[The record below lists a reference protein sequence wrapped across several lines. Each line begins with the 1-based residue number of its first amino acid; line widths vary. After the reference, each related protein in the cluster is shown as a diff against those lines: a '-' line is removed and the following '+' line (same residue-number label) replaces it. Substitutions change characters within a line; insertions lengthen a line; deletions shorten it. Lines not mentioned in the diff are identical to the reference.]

1 MTLTDIF
8 ILPPDTILQPVRELS
23 EELRRET
30 DSDEGDFVVSWANGR
45 VHSKVVNAETAALIH
60 QFERPSTIAH
70 AVARFSRG
78 RGTSAEQLLD
88 DAMPLLESLISGQLL
103 VPADSGIASKRR
115 PPLADEE
122 NVDGWTVLRCV
133 QSMEDTEVY
142 QVRGGAGQHGAL
154 KIARPG
160 ADAAAQ
166 AIQREA
172 RILAGLDLA
181 VTPRLFGTGDWNGRC
196 YMVIEWFAGADAH
209 AACSELR
216 GRNDPESHAQLA
228 RVTAAILDAYA
239 LLHDKGV
246 VHGDIHP
253 RNILIDRH
261 YAVKIVDLGLA
272 RLLGESGRD
281 EAEIRGGVSFFF
293 EPEFACASLERKPPP
308 RTSLAGE
315 QYGLA
320 ALLYLLAT
328 GSHYL
333 DFSLDRDKMLRQI
346 ATLPARSFSQL
357 GVDAWPDAERH
368 LATALSKSPSAR
380 FASAREFAQA
390 WRSAGSRQL
399 ASTDPPVEDAKPG
412 NIRKDVL
419 KRCSMRGALLN
430 GEPPIAPTTSV
441 NYGSAGIAHAL
452 HRIACASDD
461 AELLALADVWSM
473 RSVREIDSEGAFYN
487 REYGLTPEIV
497 GRSSLYHSPAGV
509 YVVQAL
515 IAKSRGDLE
524 GQCAATETF
533 IQFSRRPCQQI
544 DLTLG
549 MAGLLLGC
557 VFLLDALKDPSRA
570 SLTAPHVERLKARGD
585 EIADM
590 LQRTMDGYGPIRD
603 SNELRNLGMAHG
615 WAGLLYA
622 IMCWCAAAAEPL
634 PGLMTERL
642 HQLGDCAE
650 PVSRGLQWKINL
662 GGGHHAAA
670 GGGFMS
676 GWCNGSAGY
685 VFLWTEA
692 HKATC
697 VPRYLE
703 LAEGAAW
710 NAWETRVDTGNLCC
724 GLAGQS
730 YALLNL
736 FRHTGDS
743 VWLRRAREVAG
754 LAAGAIV
761 TMRSRDSKGFELDLR
776 PESLYKGDVGVAVLD
791 ADLGHPEHAHM
802 PMFERD
808 V

>member
-8 ILPPDTILQPVRELS
+8 ILPPDTLVQPARELS

-30 DSDEGDFVVSWANGR
+30 DSEEDDFVVSWANGR
-45 VHSKVVNAETAALIH
+45 VHSKVVNADTAALIQ
-60 QFERPSTIAH
+60 QFQRPSTIAH

-78 RGTSAEQLLD
+78 RGTGAEQLLD

-103 VPADSGIASKRR
+103 VPADSSLASQGRL
-115 PPLADEE
+115 PLADEV
-122 NVDGWTVLRCV
+122 NVAGWTVVRCA
-133 QSMEDTEVY
+133 QSMADTEVY
-142 QVRGGAGQHGAL
+142 QVRGAAGQYGAL

-160 ADAAAQ
+160 VDTAAQ
-166 AIQREA
+166 AVQREA
-172 RILAGLDLA
+172 RILAALDLP
-181 VTPRLFGTGDWNGRC
+181 VTPRLFATGDWNERA
-196 YMVIEWFAGADAH
+196 YMVTEWFSGADAH

-216 GRNDPESHAQLA
+216 GRTDPASHAQLA

-239 LLHDKGV
+239 LLHERGV
-246 VHGDIHP
+246 AHGDIHP

-261 YAVKIVDLGLA
+261 YAVKIIDLGLA
-272 RLLGESGRD
+272 RLLGERGRD

-293 EPEFACASLERKPPP
+293 EPEFALASLERKPPP

-320 ALLYLLAT
+320 ALLYLLVT

-368 LATALSKSPSAR
+368 LATALSKHPEAR
-380 FASAREFAQA
+380 FPSMREFAQA
-390 WRSAGSRQL
+390 WCSVESPQLVSAGPR
-399 ASTDPPVEDAKPG
+399 VEDAKLRG
-412 NIRKDVL
+412 IRKDVL
-419 KRCSMRGALLN
+419 KRCSLRGALLN
-430 GEPPIAPTTSV
+430 GEPLIAPTTSV

-452 HRIACASDD
+452 YRLACASDD

-473 RSVREIDSEGAFYN
+473 RSVREIDSEGGFYN
-487 REYGLTPEIV
+487 PDFGLTPEVV
-497 GRSSLYHSPAGV
+497 GRRSLYHSPAGV

-515 IAKSRGDLE
+515 IAKSRGDIE
-524 GQCAATETF
+524 GQCAATEAF
-533 IQFSRRPCQQI
+533 IQFSRRPCRQI

-549 MAGLLLGC
+549 SAGLLLGC

-570 SLTAPHVERLKARGD
+570 SLTAPQVARLKARGS
-585 EIADM
+585 EIEDM
-590 LQRTMDGYGPIRD
+590 LRQTMDGYGPIRD
-603 SNELRNLGMAHG
+603 SKELRNLGIAHG

-622 IMCWCAAAAEPL
+622 MLCWCAAAGEPL
-634 PGLMTERL
+634 PGLMMERL
-642 HQLGDCAE
+642 HQLADCAE
-650 PVSRGLQWKINL
+650 PVSRGLQWKVNL
-662 GGGHHAAA
+662 GGGRHAAA
-670 GGGFMS
+670 GGGSMS

-685 VFLWTEA
+685 VFLWSEA
-692 HKATC
+692 HKATG
-697 VPRYLE
+697 VRRYLE

-743 VWLRRAREVAG
+743 IWLRRARELAE
-754 LAAGAIV
+754 LAAEAVV

-776 PESLYKGDVGVAVLD
+776 PESLYKGDVGVAVLE
-791 ADLGHPEHAHM
+791 ADLEHPEHAHM